1 MEYTKEQYT
10 KLCVDQLKEKLNIE
24 ADMELMDA
32 VVKHMGIAA
41 LGGDASLVSCD
52 QDSERETIKDSFLK
66 GKLGLSD
73 SDGLDAAVEKVCK
86 ELGESNTSKYRGAF
100 YYLLA
105 KHYGKSL

>member
-10 KLCVDQLKEKLNIE
+10 KLSVDQLKEKLNIE
-24 ADMELMDA
+24 ADMDLMNA

-41 LGGDASLVSCD
+41 LGGDASLVSCG
-52 QDSERETIKDSFLK
+52 QDSEMETIKNSFLK

-73 SDGLDAAVEKVCK
+73 SDGLDAAVEKVCE
-86 ELGESNTSKYRGAF
+86 ELGKSNTQKYRAAF

-105 KHYGKSL
+105 KHFGKTL